1 MAGGLLTITSFAAS
15 AASAI
20 TGVAAIVTGNEGME
34 KASMYTGYIAMGAG
48 LGVYAMGR
56 IGAAAVKTSVPQS
69 PLRMETIEAP
79 VFSNLKSSKN
89 LVRTSISPN
98 PANGNI
104 TKNVAVESAPKV
116 PAVPS
121 LKVSN
126 SLSRNATPKVTQVKT
141 KPSEPVLNNKTV
153 DMNLPESW
161 QYQDEDITMFVSD
174 TPPRFAGDRG
184 DVSFRTNRVR
194 ILNQLILAQRF

>member
-1 MAGGLLTITSFAAS
+1 
-15 AASAI
+15 
-20 TGVAAIVTGNEGME
+20 ME